1 MSYSKNAKENKKSK
15 KKMDKLYKSSKD
27 SYNVKYTTDT
37 DNAKA
42 IKIYFDDNL
51 STTEPNHFERVTIT
65 GNGTV
70 QGRILLTGIGTDKTI
85 DYSEARLNELI
96 SIEFSISSDTGE
108 SRELNSITIT
118 TTDLKNGNDSVK
130 LLTFKLKLMLGDN
143 ELKNELKTVEF
154 KVTNA

>member
-1 MSYSKNAKENKKSK
+1 MLSLYHTRR
-15 KKMDKLYKSSKD
+15 KLFPHLCRS
-27 SYNVKYTTDT
+27 
-37 DNAKA
+37 
-42 IKIYFDDNL
+42 
-51 STTEPNHFERVTIT
+51 
-65 GNGTV
+65 
-70 QGRILLTGIGTDKTI
+70 DKTI
-85 DYSEARLNELI
+85 DYTEDQLNTRI
-96 SIEFSISSDTGE
+96 SLDFSISSDTGE